1 MITSL
6 QKKEIQTKKEHGVL
20 HLDFITN
27 IYWYSLKNC
36 FEMNISD
43 STKKNQTKILIS
55 ANRIEPNLD
64 LNRKCCI
71 AAISLYW

>member
-27 IYWYSLKNC
+27 IYWYSLKNG

-43 STKKNQTKILIS
+43 STKKIKQ
-55 ANRIEPNLD
+55 R
-64 LNRKCCI
+64 
-71 AAISLYW
+71 Y